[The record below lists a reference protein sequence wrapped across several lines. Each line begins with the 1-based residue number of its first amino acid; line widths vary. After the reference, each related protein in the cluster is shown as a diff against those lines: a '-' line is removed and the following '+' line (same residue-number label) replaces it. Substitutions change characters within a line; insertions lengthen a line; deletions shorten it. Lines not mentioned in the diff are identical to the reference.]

1 MKIDGA
7 VIKLMDFSDL
17 SSRGLLRDYEPSDG
31 PSFQALIHFAPQV
44 SFEERELNGA
54 CNPTFFGTP
63 LSASTYSASSN
74 RLVRRRHPL
83 RCSGNYENI
92 WKNIYFLIWFIKLER
107 EQLQIKHA
115 GVTQNKSIN
124 KISEQEGWRYLDLNW
139 TNGLKKD

>member
-1 MKIDGA
+1 MIT
-7 VIKLMDFSDL
+7 IL
-17 SSRGLLRDYEPSDG
+17 SDG

-83 RCSGNYENI
+83 RCSGNYEKYPEKYLLFNL
-92 WKNIYFLIWFIKLER
+92 IYQTQPMRKASINSK
-107 EQLQIKHA
+107 A
-115 GVTQNKSIN
+115 GVIQI
-124 KISEQEGWRYLDLNW
+124 
-139 TNGLKKD
+139 TNAK